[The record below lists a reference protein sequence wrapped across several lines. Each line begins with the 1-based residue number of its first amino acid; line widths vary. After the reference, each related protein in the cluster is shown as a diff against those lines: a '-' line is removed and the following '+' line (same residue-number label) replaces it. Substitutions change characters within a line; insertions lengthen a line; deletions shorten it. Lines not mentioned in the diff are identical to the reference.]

1 MRQEYKVA
9 KTLMK
14 SLKTELTGDLPAIAA
29 LLQSKGRGKDTVL
42 AHITPKE
49 AALLKKRGGR
59 GSTNPDTG
67 LLEFETED
75 NLGFSTYT
83 QPDYSLSP
91 GAFQSNVG
99 LQVAPSAPGQNV
111 PAEQFTSAADNYN
124 ILPSSKAEGLQML
137 PSTGI
142 ESQNLQLQQPINFD
156 LTGQALPQTQKL
168 PGVGQAGATGL
179 PTGLAPTYGAS
190 TYSRPDFGPGGAL
203 PQPAPGTSLTNLP
216 SAGTG
221 ATTPDKTLLQ
231 SLGLSGGQALGA
243 GLSSLIG
250 INTAR
255 NAAAQGQ
262 QAKQELAAQAA
273 PYQQQG
279 KSLVSAAQAGQL
291 STASQQS
298 YQAAQAQAA
307 QAAARGG
314 ISGAGVVQAQAAL
327 ENLRQN
333 LLANDL
339 NIGLQIQSI
348 GDKIAQGAISAGV
361 QADQYVNNLTSNY
374 ATNIARTLSGLGG
387 TPQAPT
393 APTGV

>member
-14 SLKTELTGDLPAIAA
+14 SLKTELSADLPSIAA
-29 LLQSKGRGKDTVL
+29 LLQSKGRGKDTIL

-67 LLEFETED
+67 LLEFDDGGTIDFGAGFQGTPEQTSAAYG
-75 NLGFSTYT
+75 LGGQTPTPTPAAPELTSTAT
-83 QPDYSLSP
+83 PIDQAPASS
-91 GAFQSNVG
+91 GGGFQAESSAAPISDIPVG
-99 LQVAPSAPGQNV
+99 GSFQGISAPGQAAA
-111 PAEQFTSAADNYN
+111 PAAGFAQN
-124 ILPSSKAEGLQML
+124 IAPPALSGYQ
-137 PSTGI
+137 PSTDYSLG
-142 ESQNLQLQQPINFD
+142 
-156 LTGQALPQTQKL
+156 
-168 PGVGQAGATGL
+168 AG
-179 PTGLAPTYGAS
+179 
-190 TYSRPDFGPGGAL
+190 L
-203 PQPAPGTSLTNLP
+203 PQPAPGTSLTKAP
-216 SAGTG
+216 ATG
-221 ATTPDKTLLQ
+221 AGATSTDKTLLQ
-231 SLGLSGGQALGA
+231 QLGLTPGQALGA

-255 NAAAQGQ
+255 NASAQGQ

-279 KSLVSAAQAGQL
+279 KALVSAAQAGQL

-314 ISGAGVVQAQAAL
+314 ISGAGVVQTQAAL
-327 ENLRQN
+327 ENLRQQ

-374 ATNIARTLSGLGG
+374 ATNIARTLAGLGG
-387 TPQAPT
+387 TPQTPT
-393 APTGV
+393 TPVRTA